1 MKIKSL
7 MKEVI
12 ASSLV
17 VLSMTNPV
25 FANEQSTYVAYGG
38 GLNTSQIETLRDKFG
53 VDENSV
59 IETTVTGDDVYKYL
73 GVQYNTSSLVS
84 SVMVKKNT
92 GNGVQVNIL
101 TESNITQVTSNQYAN
116 AAITAGVSNCE
127 IDVAALTQATGE
139 SALTGVYKALEE
151 SGETLDTQ
159 RTQIAQEELE
169 TTNEIAQNN
178 SSNSD
183 FDSTKLDQALVDIK
197 QQLAEIKQNQGSQ
210 ATTEQIQEIVNEAL
224 SKYDLSN
231 VISQDD
237 INKLINFAS
246 QYQNTSAVDSK
257 EVLKQLNK
265 LENQLGSLI
274 DKAQSEGWLDQLKDF
289 FTNLFNQITR
299 NNEA

>member
-1 MKIKSL
+1 MKIKNLIKGISISSL
-7 MKEVI
+7 M
-12 ASSLV
+12 
-17 VLSMTNPV
+17 VLSLTSPI
-25 FANEQSTYVAYGG
+25 FASEQSPYIAYGG
-38 GLNTSQIETLRDKFG
+38 GLNSSQIATIRDKFG
-53 VDENSV
+53 VDEDSV
-59 IETTVTGDDVYKYL
+59 NETTVTGDDVYTYL
-73 GVQYNTSSLVS
+73 GVQYDTSSLVS

-101 TESNITQVTSNQYAN
+101 TENNITQVTSNQYAN

-127 IDVAALTQATGE
+127 IDVASLTQATGE
-139 SALTGVYKALEE
+139 SALTGVYKALEL

-178 SSNSD
+178 SSNDS

-197 QQLAEIKQNQGSQ
+197 QQLAEIKQNQGTQ
-210 ATTEQIQEIVNEAL
+210 ASTEQIQEIVNEAL

-274 DKAQSEGWLDQLKDF
+274 DKAQSEGWFDKLKDF
-289 FTNLFNQITR
+289 FTSLFNQITGS
-299 NNEA
+299 N

>member
-1 MKIKSL
+1 MKIKNL
-7 MKEVI
+7 MKEVV

-17 VLSMTNPV
+17 ILSITSPI
-25 FANEQSTYVAYGG
+25 FASEQNTYVAYGG
-38 GLNTSQIETLRDKFG
+38 GLNSSQIETIRDKFG

-73 GVQYNTSSLVS
+73 GVQYDTYSLVS

-92 GNGVQVNIL
+92 GTGVQVNIL

-127 IDVAALTQATGE
+127 IDVASLTQATGE

-274 DKAQSEGWLDQLKDF
+274 DKAQSEGWFDKLKDF
-289 FTNLFNQITR
+289 FTNLFNSITG
-299 NNEA
+299 NN

>member
-1 MKIKSL
+1 MKIKNLIKGISISSL
-7 MKEVI
+7 M
-12 ASSLV
+12 
-17 VLSMTNPV
+17 VLSLTSPI
-25 FANEQSTYVAYGG
+25 FASEQSTYIAYGG
-38 GLNTSQIETLRDKFG
+38 GLNSSQIATIRDKFG
-53 VDENSV
+53 VDEDSV
-59 IETTVTGDDVYKYL
+59 NETTVTGDDVYTYL
-73 GVQYNTSSLVS
+73 GVQYDTSSLVS

-101 TESNITQVTSNQYAN
+101 TENNITQVTSNQYAN

-139 SALTGVYKALEE
+139 SALTGVYKALEL

-178 SSNSD
+178 SSNDS

-197 QQLAEIKQNQGSQ
+197 QQLAEIKQNQGTQ
-210 ATTEQIQEIVNEAL
+210 ASTEQIQEIVNEAL

-231 VISQDD
+231 VISQNDM
-237 INKLINFAS
+237 NKLINFAS

-274 DKAQSEGWLDQLKDF
+274 DKAQSEGWFDQLKDF
-289 FTNLFNQITR
+289 FTNLFNQITGS
-299 NNEA
+299 N